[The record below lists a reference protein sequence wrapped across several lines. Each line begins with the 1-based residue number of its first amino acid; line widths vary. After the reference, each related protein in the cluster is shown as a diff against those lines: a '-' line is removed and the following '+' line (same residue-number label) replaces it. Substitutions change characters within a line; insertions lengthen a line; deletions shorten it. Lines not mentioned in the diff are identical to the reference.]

1 MHTNS
6 TYTTSQA
13 FEYCKQIATSHYEN
27 FPVGSL
33 ILPKE
38 IRNHF
43 YSIYAFARLA
53 DDIADEEG
61 LEKEERILLIE
72 DWEQQLNLAYKG
84 TAQHP
89 VFVALINTIKEKNI
103 PKILLTDLLRAFKL
117 DIQNKGFAATTDL
130 IVYCA
135 YSANPIGRLVL
146 QLFNLATQERC
157 ELSDKLCTG
166 LQLANFWQDI
176 SVDVP
181 RNRINLPFQSIDFF
195 GYSLQEL
202 MELKFNDKIKEVI
215 TYHTDHA
222 INMLNQGY
230 GLIETIDNKKLRIEL
245 LLTYFGGLEILGKI
259 VKLDYNVLQHRP
271 TLSRFDKAKLLM
283 KALKYA

>member
-1 MHTNS
+1 LHTNS